1 MLSFSEMAVIVVVDT
16 SVFVAALKS
25 PDGASR
31 QVLRLCLK
39 GELTPLMGHKLFLE
53 FLDLFGR
60 PGLFDSSP
68 ATRSEREALF
78 QGFLSESRWVSIF
91 FLWRPNLPDEG
102 DNHVLELAVAGSAA
116 VVITH
121 NVSDFAGE
129 LKFPGLQIL
138 TPAQFLRLKR

>member
-1 MLSFSEMAVIVVVDT
+1 MVDT

-25 PDGASR
+25 RDGAAR
-31 QVLRLCLK
+31 EVLRLCLN
-39 GELTPLMGHKLFLE
+39 GNLTPLMGHKLFLE
-53 FLDLFGR
+53 FLDVFGR

-68 ATRSEREALF
+68 ANPADRQALLN
-78 QGFLSESRWVSIF
+78 GFLSVSRWISIF

-116 VVITH
+116 AVITH

-129 LKFPGLQIL
+129 LQFPGLQIL
-138 TPAQFLRLKR
+138 TPGQFLRLRK